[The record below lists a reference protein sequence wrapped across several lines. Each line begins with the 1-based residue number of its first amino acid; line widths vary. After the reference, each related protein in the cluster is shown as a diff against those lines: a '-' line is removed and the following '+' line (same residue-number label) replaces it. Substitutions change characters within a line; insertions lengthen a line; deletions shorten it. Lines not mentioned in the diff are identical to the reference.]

1 MTIITKDALN
11 PHHAVYAGSF
21 DPITLGH
28 LDIIQRASKLFER
41 VTVAIGINPDKRTL
55 FSPEERQHLIEM
67 SLGGLGNVDVQTFRG
82 LTVEFIRECGAAV
95 LVRGMRTLSDIDQ
108 EFTFALAN
116 RALAPEVET
125 VFLMASNKYT
135 HVSSSLIKQVA
146 QLSNADTAQQLRAFV
161 PMPIISPLLQK
172 LRPELAAET
181 KPA

>member
-1 MTIITKDALN
+1 MTIIKKDALN

-28 LDIIQRASKLFER
+28 LDIIHRACKLFER
-41 VTVAIGINPDKRTL
+41 VTIAIGVNPDKRTL
-55 FSPEERQHLIEM
+55 FTPDERQQLIEK
-67 SLGGLGNVDVQTFRG
+67 SISGLANVDVQTFRG

-95 LVRGMRTLSDIDQ
+95 LVRGMRTLSDIET

-146 QLSNADTAQQLRAFV
+146 QLSTADTAQQLRAFV
-161 PMPIISPLLQK
+161 PVPIISPLLQR
-172 LRPELAAET
+172 LRPELTTET
-181 KPA
+181 GPS